1 MIDYNV
7 NFTIQSIIGG
17 TRVFLD
23 IAIMWFLIY
32 YVLKIVKSNSRTIQL
47 FKGILL
53 ILVVYGLA
61 NFLGLNTLAYFV
73 STFINWGFLAVII
86 IFQPELRGLLERLGK
101 SNSFNKT
108 LTLSGNQNERLIDE
122 LIKTVMTLSRE
133 QVGALISIE
142 QAQSLQDY
150 IKTGVKIDSVV
161 STELLTSVFITTT
174 PLHDGAVIIQGDKIA
189 CASAYFPP
197 TNLDLPSKF
206 GARHRAAIGIS
217 EITDSI
223 TIVISEETG
232 KISIAEA
239 GKITVVDP
247 KQLRD
252 YLLRVLTNEET
263 EVENEDKSIF
273 VLEDADLVIEDENKT
288 LAQKLSIKRQDRNAE
303 SHSIFSGVFN
313 RYSKPKKEVSD
324 EDIIEKLEKEQSE
337 MKVPH
342 HKKSTDTATENQA
355 AVTDVLEIKENTP
368 KDDEKEGSEE

>member
-17 TRVFLD
+17 TRIILD
-23 IAIMWFLIY
+23 IAIVWFLIY

-53 ILVVYGLA
+53 IMLVYGIS
-61 NFLGLNTLAYFV
+61 NFLGLNTLAYFA
-73 STFINWGFLAVII
+73 SMFINWGFLAIII

-108 LTLSGNQNERLIDE
+108 LTLSGNEIERLIDE
-122 LIKTVMTLSRE
+122 LVKTSMTLSRE

-142 QAQSLQDY
+142 QSQSLQDY
-150 IKTGVKIDSVV
+150 VKTGVKIDSSI

-174 PLHDGAVIIQGDKIA
+174 PLHDGAVIIQGDKVA

-197 TNLDLPSKF
+197 TNLDLPSRF

-232 KISIAEA
+232 NISIAEA
-239 GKITVVDP
+239 GKITVVDT
-247 KQLRD
+247 KQLRE

-263 EVENEDKSIF
+263 EVENTDKSIF
-273 VLEDADLVIEDENKT
+273 VLDDANLVIEDENKT
-288 LAQKLSIKRQDRNAE
+288 IAQKLTIKRQDKNAE
-303 SHSIFSGVFN
+303 SHSIFSSVFSRHN
-313 RYSKPKKEVSD
+313 KVKKGISN
-324 EDIIEKLEKEQSE
+324 EDAIEKLEKEQGD
-337 MKVPH
+337 MKMPH
-342 HKKSTDTATENQA
+342 HKKDKKTIEDEV
-355 AVTDVLEIKENTP
+355 AVTDVLDIKENTP
-368 KDDEKEGSEE
+368 KKTEDEGSEE